1 MASEE
6 VYQQLFEAVENGDV
20 NGIKVLLEPPLNV
33 DTRVC
38 YILNPASRCLLPQQ
52 LLQHSKAAAV
62 ACRRR
67 ICSS

>member
-20 NGIKVLLEPPLNV
+20 NTIKVLLVPPLNV

-38 YILNPASRCLLPQQ
+38 
-52 LLQHSKAAAV
+52 
-62 ACRRR
+62 
-67 ICSS
+67 